1 MIRASQQLYPV
12 GICGFRFAQA
22 HEKAC
27 YPGSNPGSRIL
38 LETYLYISA
47 KVRLMVWGLFH
58 EIGRK
63 IIHITIL
70 VVLIIYNFIQNSYGK
85 QLALLFLVA
94 LLIIF
99 LVLEYLRLELGW
111 KMPFFSQFIRP
122 KEQNRMY
129 GVIYFLSATIISLAV
144 FDYKIALAA
153 LLMTTFGDMVA
164 ALVGKRYG
172 TTLIYRNKTWAG
184 FLAELGINLVVGF
197 IILDNIYVI
206 LGMAFAAT
214 IVETMVD
221 ELDDNLLIPIFS
233 GFAGQII
240 QFSL

>member
-1 MIRASQQLYPV
+1 MAW
-12 GICGFRFAQA
+12 GF
-22 HEKAC
+22 
-27 YPGSNPGSRIL
+27 
-38 LETYLYISA
+38 
-47 KVRLMVWGLFH
+47 FH

-70 VVLIIYNFIQNSYGK
+70 FVIGAYFLIQDSLAAAGYTQDIAK
-85 QLALLFLVA
+85 QAALLFLVG

-99 LVLEYLRLELGW
+99 LILEYFRLELEW

-129 GVIYFLSATIISLAV
+129 GVVYFLSSTIISLAV
-144 FDYKIALAA
+144 FNPKVALAA

-164 ALVGKRYG
+164 ALIGKKYG

-184 FLAELGINLVVGF
+184 FSGELVTNLIAGF
-197 IILDNIYVI
+197 IILRDFPGAIYLI
-206 LGMAFAAT
+206 LGMAFTAT
-214 IVETMVD
+214 IVETLAD

-233 GFAGQII
+233 GFAGQVIL
-240 QFSL
+240 FSL

>member
-1 MIRASQQLYPV
+1 
-12 GICGFRFAQA
+12 
-22 HEKAC
+22 
-27 YPGSNPGSRIL
+27 
-38 LETYLYISA
+38 
-47 KVRLMVWGLFH
+47 MVWGLFH

-70 VVLIIYNFIQNSYGK
+70 IVLAAYFLIQDSLVSAGYTTILAK
-85 QLALLFLVA
+85 QVALLFLVA

-99 LVLEYLRLELGW
+99 LILEYFRLELGW
-111 KMPFFSQFIRP
+111 KMPFFAQFIRP
-122 KEQNRMY
+122 KEQNKMY

-144 FDYKIALAA
+144 FDHRIALAA

-184 FLAELGINLVVGF
+184 FLAELGTNLIVGF
-197 IILDNIYVI
+197 FVLSNIYVI
-206 LGMAFAAT
+206 LVMALVAT
-214 IVETMVD
+214 IVETLVD
-221 ELDDNLLIPIFS
+221 ELDDNLLIPIFA

-240 QFSL
+240 FFSL

>member
-1 MIRASQQLYPV
+1 MI
-12 GICGFRFAQA
+12 
-22 HEKAC
+22 
-27 YPGSNPGSRIL
+27 
-38 LETYLYISA
+38 
-47 KVRLMVWGLFH
+47 WGLFH

-70 VVLIIYNFIQNSYGK
+70 IVLAAYFVIQNSLVEAGYTATLSK
-85 QLALLFLVA
+85 QVALLFLVA

-99 LVLEYLRLELGW
+99 LILEYFRLELGW
-111 KMPFFSQFIRP
+111 KMPFFSQFVRP
-122 KEQNRMY
+122 KEQHRMY

-172 TTLIYRNKTWAG
+172 TTLMYRNKTWAG
-184 FLAELGINLVVGF
+184 FLAELATNIVVGF
-197 IILDNIYVI
+197 IVLTNLPGYIYIV
-206 LGMAFAAT
+206 LGMALAAT
-214 IVETMVD
+214 IVETLVD

-233 GFAGQII
+233 GFAGQVIL
-240 QFSL
+240 FSL

>member
-1 MIRASQQLYPV
+1 
-12 GICGFRFAQA
+12 
-22 HEKAC
+22 
-27 YPGSNPGSRIL
+27 
-38 LETYLYISA
+38 
-47 KVRLMVWGLFH
+47 MVWGLFH

-70 VVLIIYNFIQNSYGK
+70 IVLAAYFLIQDSLVNAGYTAILSK
-85 QLALLFLVA
+85 QVALLFLVA
-94 LLIIF
+94 LLIFF
-99 LVLEYLRLELGW
+99 LILEYFRIELGW

-144 FDYKIALAA
+144 FDHRVALAA

-164 ALVGKRYG
+164 ALIGKRYG

-184 FLAELGINLVVGF
+184 FLAELGTNLTVGF
-197 IILDNIYVI
+197 IILNNIYVI
-206 LGMAFAAT
+206 LGMALVAT
-214 IVETMVD
+214 IVETLVD
-221 ELDDNLLIPIFS
+221 ELDDNLLIPLFS

-240 QFSL
+240 LFSL

>member
-1 MIRASQQLYPV
+1 
-12 GICGFRFAQA
+12 
-22 HEKAC
+22 
-27 YPGSNPGSRIL
+27 
-38 LETYLYISA
+38 
-47 KVRLMVWGLFH
+47 MVWGFFH
-58 EIGRK
+58 ELGRK

-70 VVLIIYNFIQNSYGK
+70 VVLAAYFFIQNKMIDLGYTAILAK
-85 QLALLFLVA
+85 QVALLFLVT
-94 LLIIF
+94 LLIVF
-99 LVLEYLRLELGW
+99 LILEYLRLELGW

-153 LLMTTFGDMVA
+153 LLMTTFGDMIA

-184 FLAELGINLVVGF
+184 FFGELITNLIVGF
-197 IILDNIYVI
+197 IILDSIYVI
-206 LGMAFAAT
+206 LGMALVAT
-214 IVETMVD
+214 IVETLVD

-233 GFAGQII
+233 GFVGRDYC
-240 QFSL
+240 LCDHGM

>member
-1 MIRASQQLYPV
+1 
-12 GICGFRFAQA
+12 
-22 HEKAC
+22 
-27 YPGSNPGSRIL
+27 
-38 LETYLYISA
+38 
-47 KVRLMVWGLFH
+47 MVWGLFH

-70 VVLIIYNFIQNSYGK
+70 IVLAAYFVIQDSLVGAGYTAVLAK
-85 QLALLFLVA
+85 QVALLFLVA

-99 LVLEYLRLELGW
+99 LMLEYFRLELSW

-144 FDYKIALAA
+144 FNPKIALAA

-184 FLAELGINLVVGF
+184 FLGELLTNLIVGF
-197 IILDNIYVI
+197 LILDKIYVI
-206 LGMAFAAT
+206 LGMAFVAT
-214 IVETMVD
+214 IVETLVD

-233 GFAGQII
+233 GFVGQVIL
-240 QFSL
+240 FSS

>member
-1 MIRASQQLYPV
+1 
-12 GICGFRFAQA
+12 
-22 HEKAC
+22 
-27 YPGSNPGSRIL
+27 
-38 LETYLYISA
+38 
-47 KVRLMVWGLFH
+47 MVWGLFH

-70 VVLIIYNFIQNSYGK
+70 VVLAAFFLIQDSLVNAGYTATLAK
-85 QLALLFLVA
+85 QVALLFLVA
-94 LLIIF
+94 LLILF
-99 LVLEYLRLELGW
+99 LMLEYFRLELEW

-122 KEQNRMY
+122 KEQNKMY

-172 TTLIYRNKTWAG
+172 STLIYRNKTWAG
-184 FLAELGINLVVGF
+184 FLGELATNLIVGF
-197 IILDNIYVI
+197 IILDSIYII
-206 LGMAFAAT
+206 LGMAIVAT
-214 IVETMVD
+214 IVETLVD

-240 QFSL
+240 LFSL

>member
-1 MIRASQQLYPV
+1 
-12 GICGFRFAQA
+12 
-22 HEKAC
+22 
-27 YPGSNPGSRIL
+27 
-38 LETYLYISA
+38 
-47 KVRLMVWGLFH
+47 MVWGMFH

-70 VVLIIYNFIQNSYGK
+70 IVLAAYFLIQDSLVSAGYTAVLAK
-85 QLALLFLVA
+85 QVALLFLVA
-94 LLIIF
+94 LLILF
-99 LVLEYLRLELGW
+99 LILEYFRLELGW

-144 FDYKIALAA
+144 FNKEIALAA
-153 LLMTTFGDMVA
+153 LLMTTFGDMIA

-184 FLAELGINLVVGF
+184 FLAELGTNLVVGF
-197 IILDNIYVI
+197 IILDSIYVI
-206 LGMAFAAT
+206 LGMAFVAT

-221 ELDDNLLIPIFS
+221 ELDDNLLIPIIS
-233 GFAGQII
+233 GFVGQII
-240 QFSL
+240 LFSL

>member
-1 MIRASQQLYPV
+1 MIW
-12 GICGFRFAQA
+12 GF
-22 HEKAC
+22 
-27 YPGSNPGSRIL
+27 
-38 LETYLYISA
+38 
-47 KVRLMVWGLFH
+47 FH
-58 EIGRK
+58 EVGRK

-70 VVLIIYNFIQNSYGK
+70 IVLAAYFLIENSLIDDGYSTLLAK
-85 QLALLFLVA
+85 QVALLFLVA

-99 LVLEYLRLELGW
+99 LVLEYFRLELGW

-172 TTLIYRNKTWAG
+172 HTLIYRNKTWAG
-184 FLAELGINLVVGF
+184 FLSEFGTNLIVGF
-197 IILDNIYVI
+197 AILGSIYVI
-206 LGMAFAAT
+206 LGMALAAT
-214 IVETMVD
+214 IVETMAD

-240 QFSL
+240 FFSL

>member
-1 MIRASQQLYPV
+1 MAW
-12 GICGFRFAQA
+12 GF
-22 HEKAC
+22 
-27 YPGSNPGSRIL
+27 
-38 LETYLYISA
+38 
-47 KVRLMVWGLFH
+47 FH
-58 EIGRK
+58 EVGRK

-70 VVLIIYNFIQNSYGK
+70 IVLAAYFVIQDSLVSAGYTAVLAK
-85 QLALLFLVA
+85 QVALLFLVA

-99 LVLEYLRLELGW
+99 LILEYLRLELGW
-111 KMPFFSQFIRP
+111 KMPFFSQFIRS

-144 FDYKIALAA
+144 FNKEIALAA

-164 ALVGKRYG
+164 ALIGKKYG

-184 FLAELGINLVVGF
+184 FLAELGTNLIVGF
-197 IILDNIYVI
+197 LILDSIYVI
-206 LGMAFAAT
+206 LGMAIVAT

-240 QFSL
+240 LFSL

>member
-1 MIRASQQLYPV
+1 
-12 GICGFRFAQA
+12 
-22 HEKAC
+22 
-27 YPGSNPGSRIL
+27 
-38 LETYLYISA
+38 
-47 KVRLMVWGLFH
+47 MVWGFFH

-70 VVLIIYNFIQNSYGK
+70 IVLAAYFLIESSLSK
-85 QLALLFLVA
+85 QVALLFLVA
-94 LLIIF
+94 VLIIF

-144 FDYKIALAA
+144 FNKEIALAA

-172 TTLIYRNKTWAG
+172 TTLIYGNKTWAG
-184 FLAELGINLVVGF
+184 FLAELGTNLIVGF
-197 IILDNIYVI
+197 LILDSIYVI
-206 LGMAFAAT
+206 LGMALAAT
-214 IVETMVD
+214 IVETLVD

-233 GFAGQII
+233 GFVGQII
-240 QFSL
+240 FFSL

>member
-1 MIRASQQLYPV
+1 MAW
-12 GICGFRFAQA
+12 GI
-22 HEKAC
+22 
-27 YPGSNPGSRIL
+27 
-38 LETYLYISA
+38 
-47 KVRLMVWGLFH
+47 FH
-58 EIGRK
+58 EVGRK

-70 VVLIIYNFIQNSYGK
+70 IVLAAYLVVQDSLVSAGYTQVLAK
-85 QLALLFLVA
+85 QVALLFLVA

-99 LVLEYLRLELGW
+99 LILEYLRLELGW

-122 KEQNRMY
+122 KEQDRMY

-184 FLAELGINLVVGF
+184 FLAELATNLIVGLIVLTGLFRGIFQIIAVNLPESVPGSFYVV
-197 IILDNIYVI
+197 I
-206 LGMAFAAT
+206 GMAFVAT
-214 IVETMVD
+214 IVETLVD
-221 ELDDNLLIPIFS
+221 ELDDNLLIPLFS
-233 GFAGQII
+233 GFVGQFIL
-240 QFSL
+240 FSL

>member
-1 MIRASQQLYPV
+1 
-12 GICGFRFAQA
+12 
-22 HEKAC
+22 
-27 YPGSNPGSRIL
+27 
-38 LETYLYISA
+38 
-47 KVRLMVWGLFH
+47 MVWGLFH

-70 VVLIIYNFIQNSYGK
+70 IVLAAYFVIQDSLVGAGYTAVLAK
-85 QLALLFLVA
+85 QVALLFLVA

-99 LVLEYLRLELGW
+99 LVLEYFRLELGW

-164 ALVGKRYG
+164 ALVGKKYG

-184 FLAELGINLVVGF
+184 FFGELITNLIVGF
-197 IILDNIYVI
+197 FVLGNIYII
-206 LGMAFAAT
+206 LGMALVAT
-214 IVETMVD
+214 IVETLVD

-240 QFSL
+240 LFSL

>member
-1 MIRASQQLYPV
+1 
-12 GICGFRFAQA
+12 
-22 HEKAC
+22 
-27 YPGSNPGSRIL
+27 
-38 LETYLYISA
+38 
-47 KVRLMVWGLFH
+47 MVWGFFH

-70 VVLIIYNFIQNSYGK
+70 IVLAAYFLIQDSLVGAEYTAVLAK
-85 QLALLFLVA
+85 QVALLFLVA
-94 LLIIF
+94 VLIIF
-99 LVLEYLRLELGW
+99 LILEYFRLELGW

-129 GVIYFLSATIISLAV
+129 GVIYFLSATIISLGV
-144 FDYKIALAA
+144 FNKEVALAA

-184 FLAELGINLVVGF
+184 FLAELATNLVVGF
-197 IILDNIYVI
+197 LILDSIYVI
-206 LGMAFAAT
+206 LGMALVAT
-214 IVETMVD
+214 IVETLVD

-240 QFSL
+240 MFSL

>member
-1 MIRASQQLYPV
+1 MAW
-12 GICGFRFAQA
+12 GF
-22 HEKAC
+22 
-27 YPGSNPGSRIL
+27 
-38 LETYLYISA
+38 
-47 KVRLMVWGLFH
+47 FH

-70 VVLIIYNFIQNSYGK
+70 IVLAAYFVIQDSLVSAGYTAVLAK
-85 QLALLFLVA
+85 QVALLFLVA

-99 LVLEYLRLELGW
+99 LILEYLRLELGW

-144 FDYKIALAA
+144 FNKEIALAA

-164 ALVGKRYG
+164 ALIGKKYG

-184 FLAELGINLVVGF
+184 FLAELGANLIVGF
-197 IILDNIYVI
+197 LILDSIYVI
-206 LGMAFAAT
+206 LGMAVVAT
-214 IVETMVD
+214 IVETMAD
-221 ELDDNLLIPIFS
+221 ELDDNLLIPLFS

-240 QFSL
+240 LFSL